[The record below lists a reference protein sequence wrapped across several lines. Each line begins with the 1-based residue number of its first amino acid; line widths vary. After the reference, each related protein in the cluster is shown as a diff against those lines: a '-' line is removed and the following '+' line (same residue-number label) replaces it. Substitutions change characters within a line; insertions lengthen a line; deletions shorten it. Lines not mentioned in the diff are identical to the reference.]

1 MNNLSH
7 LDALAP
13 QPRVL
18 IVDDDALVRQ
28 FLTQILNSDNIEV
41 VAHAQD
47 GDEVVDLVHAHR
59 PDVILMDIRMQRM
72 SGIDATKAVKALANP
87 PGIIALTSFDS
98 EPAILDCVA
107 AGVNGFLAKDFAP
120 AEIIAAVRAVA
131 RGEGALSPR
140 AAKVLVSQTQK
151 SQHIAGAHQARALM
165 SKLSARELSVAE
177 LNALGSSNSDIATT
191 LFVSEATVKTHM
203 ASAMTK
209 MNVTNRVQLAVAL
222 TTAKLGSN

>member
-1 MNNLSH
+1 MTNPTNSN
-7 LDALAP
+7 ATEP

-28 FLTQILNSDNIEV
+28 FLTQILDSDNLTV

-47 GDEVVDLVHAHR
+47 GDEVVELVHAHH

-72 SGIDATKAVKALANP
+72 SGIEATKAVKALTNP

-107 AGVNGFLAKDFAP
+107 AGVNGFLAKDFSP
-120 AEIIAAVRAVA
+120 AEIISAVRAVA

-151 SQHIAGAHQARALM
+151 SRHIAGAHQARALL
-165 SKLSARELSVAE
+165 STLSARELGVAE
-177 LNALGSSNSDIATT
+177 HNVLGSSNADIAAA
-191 LFVSEATVKTHM
+191 LFISEATVKTHM
-203 ASAMTK
+203 AAAMTK

-222 TTAKLGSN
+222 TTAKLGVT